1 MDNYLL
7 TDEIIFDSKPDA
19 VPYNYRISYKL
30 SQICLFIMMCCGTR
44 SGCHLIKL
52 HILSTALNTKTYM
65 KDLEK
70 YVNGENIYMIVRF
83 DPAVNRAV
91 KYALADSLISQLKN
105 GMFKLTEKGR
115 ELAKAILEDDSLMT
129 YEKEYLYSIGN
140 KLNQEKIDNLMRYWG
155 YRDAEN

>member
-1 MDNYLL
+1 MKNYLL

-52 HILSTALNTKTYM
+52 HILSTALSTKTYM
-65 KDLEK
+65 EDLEK
-70 YVNGENIYMIVRF
+70 YVNGENMYIIVRF

-91 KYALADSLISQLKN
+91 KFALADSLISQLKN

-115 ELAKAILEDDSLMT
+115 KLAKAILEDDRLMI
-129 YEKEYLYSIGN
+129 YEKEYLASIGS
-140 KLNQEKIDNLMRYWG
+140 KLNQEKIDDLMRYWG
-155 YRDAEN
+155 YRNAEN